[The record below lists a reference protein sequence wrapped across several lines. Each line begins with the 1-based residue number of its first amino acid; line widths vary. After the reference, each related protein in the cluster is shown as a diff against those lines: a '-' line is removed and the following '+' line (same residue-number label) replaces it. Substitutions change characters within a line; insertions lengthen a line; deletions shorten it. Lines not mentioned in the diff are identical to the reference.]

1 MAGARG
7 HAVVVGAGVVGLAS
21 ADALARD
28 GWRVTLLDAAL
39 GPGRDGASFGNAGM
53 IVPSHVLPLAQPG
66 VLGRSLRWLLDP
78 ESPFYVAPRAD
89 LELLRWGWRFWRSA
103 TPEHVARALPLLHA
117 LHRAGVEAHAALA
130 ARLGLPEPEA
140 RGLVMLCATE
150 AGWREARHEAEVAAG
165 AGVRA
170 RVLDA
175 AEVAALYPGVE
186 VRAAGGVHYLDDAH
200 RSPGA
205 LMRAWQER
213 LPEGVA
219 VRWGAQAVAWTRRG
233 GDVAAAVLAN
243 GAEVAGDVFVLA
255 GGHATPELARALGT
269 RVPIQSGRGY
279 SVTHPEP
286 PARPAV
292 PAILVEDRVA
302 MTPLPEGVRFGGTME
317 IAPADRPVD
326 PRRVRGIAKAAAR
339 AFPAFDADELAA
351 LPVWR
356 GARPVSPD
364 GLPYLGRLAGAPNV
378 VIAAGHGMMGFSLG
392 PVTGDLVADLLAD
405 RPPRVPLD
413 GLEPERFGRPA

>member
-1 MAGARG
+1 MAATSRG

-66 VLGRSLRWLLDP
+66 VFGRSLHWLLDP

-103 TPEHVARALPLLHA
+103 TPAHVARTLPRLHA
-117 LHRAGVEAHAALA
+117 LHQAGAAAHVALA
-130 ARLGLPEPEA
+130 ERLALPAPER

-150 AGWREARHEAEVAAG
+150 AGWREARHEAEVAAR
-165 AGVRA
+165 AGVA
-170 RVLDA
+170 AQVLDA
-175 AEVAALYPGVE
+175 AEVAACYPGVD
-186 VRAAGGVHYLDDAH
+186 VRAVGGVHYPDDGH

-213 LPEGVA
+213 LPDGA
-219 VRWGAQAVAWTRRG
+219 TIRWGARAVAWRRRG
-233 GDVAAAVLAN
+233 AEVAAVALEN
-243 GAEVAGDVFVLA
+243 GAEVAGDAFVLA
-255 GGHATPELARALGT
+255 GGHATPELARALGL
-269 RVPIQSGRGY
+269 RLPIQSGRGY
-279 SVTHPEP
+279 SVTVTDP
-286 PARPAV
+286 PQRPTV
-292 PAILVEDRVA
+292 PAILVEGRVA

-339 AFPAFDADELAA
+339 TFPAFEADALAA
-351 LPVWR
+351 LPVWS

-364 GLPYLGRLAGAPNV
+364 GLPYVGRLRRAPNV
-378 VIAAGHGMMGFSLG
+378 AVAAGHGMMGFSLG
-392 PVTGDLVADLLAD
+392 PVTGELVADLFAE
-405 RPPRVPLD
+405 RAPRVPLD
-413 GLEPERFGRPA
+413 GLEPERFAGG